1 MYNTE
6 KKIGKI
12 ERKYIIPNSIT
23 ASNMFMGFL
32 SIIMSSNG
40 NYKMAAAFVILAII
54 CDGLD
59 GKTARKLDAFSE
71 FGKEFD
77 SFCDAISFGMA
88 PSILIY
94 SILRDSSPIKEVVL
108 PISFLFALCGVLRLV
123 KFNIVTVASKEKD
136 DFCGMPIPTAA
147 GLICSYFILSDTLFG
162 KIVHINFFTLM
173 VLAVSLLMVSNV
185 TFKSLGKT
193 FSFIPKKLQLPLGIL
208 ILATYNYSLFPF
220 GFTYSSINILK
231 YIYKKNNI

>member
-1 MYNTE
+1 MNSTE

-32 SIIMSSNG
+32 SIVMCING
-40 NYKMAAAFVILAII
+40 NYRMSAVFVILAMI

-77 SFCDAISFGMA
+77 SFCDAISFGLA

-94 SILRDSSPIKEVVL
+94 SILKNNSTISETVL

-123 KFNIVTVASKEKD
+123 KFNIITTASKEKD
-136 DFCGMPIPTAA
+136 DFYGMPIPTAA
-147 GLICSYFILSDTLFG
+147 GLVCSYFILSNTLFG
-162 KIVHINFFTLM
+162 KIVYINLFTLM

-185 TFKSLGKT
+185 TFKSLEKT
-193 FSFIPKKLQLPLGIL
+193 FSFVPKKLRLPMGIL
-208 ILATYNYSLFPF
+208 ILITYNYSLFPF
-220 GFTYSSINILK
+220 GFTYSSINILR
-231 YIYKKNNI
+231 YLYKRNNI

>member
-1 MYNTE
+1 MNSAE

-32 SIIMSSNG
+32 SIVMCVNG
-40 NYKMAAAFVILAII
+40 NYRMSAVFVILAMI

-77 SFCDAISFGMA
+77 SFCDAISFGLA
-88 PSILIY
+88 PSVLIY
-94 SILRDSSPIKEVVL
+94 SILKNNSQISETVL

-123 KFNIVTVASKEKD
+123 KFNIITTASKEKD

-147 GLICSYFILSDTLFG
+147 GLVCSYFILSNTIFG
-162 KIVHINFFTLM
+162 EIVHINLFTLM

-185 TFKSLGKT
+185 TFQSLGKT
-193 FSFIPKKLQLPLGIL
+193 FSFVPKKLMLPMGIL
-208 ILATYNYSLFPF
+208 ILVTYKYSLFPF